1 MHTCYNYLCH
11 FKAFYM
17 YFIRNVIPQI
27 IGNCILYAATDNGRN
42 IGCMLGQEQAV
53 KLKTIQ
59 LCLMTFTC
67 RHVEELGQQSAGDCK
82 INHRAT
88 EQAYIKVLVCP
99 QK

>member
-1 MHTCYNYLCH
+1 M
-11 FKAFYM
+11 
-17 YFIRNVIPQI
+17 IPQI
-27 IGNCILYAATDNGRN
+27 IGNYILYAATDNGRN
-42 IGCMLGQEQAV
+42 IGCMLGQEQTV

-59 LCLMTFTC
+59 LFLMTFTC

>member
-1 MHTCYNYLCH
+1 M
-11 FKAFYM
+11 
-17 YFIRNVIPQI
+17 IPQI

-42 IGCMLGQEQAV
+42 IGCMLGQEQTV

-67 RHVEELGQQSAGDCK
+67 RHVEELRQQSAGDCK

>member
-11 FKAFYM
+11 FKAFCM
-17 YFIRNVIPQI
+17 YFIRNMIPQI
-27 IGNCILYAATDNGRN
+27 IGNYILYAATDNGRN
-42 IGCMLGQEQAV
+42 IGCMLGQEQTV

-82 INHRAT
+82 TNQRAT

>member
-1 MHTCYNYLCH
+1 M
-11 FKAFYM
+11 
-17 YFIRNVIPQI
+17 IPLI

-42 IGCMLGQEQAV
+42 IGCMLGQEQTV

-82 INHRAT
+82 TNQRAT
-88 EQAYIKVLVCP
+88 EQACIKVLVCP

>member
-1 MHTCYNYLCH
+1 M
-11 FKAFYM
+11 
-17 YFIRNVIPQI
+17 IPLI

-42 IGCMLGQEQAV
+42 IGCMLGQEQTV

-82 INHRAT
+82 TNQRAT

>member
-1 MHTCYNYLCH
+1 M
-11 FKAFYM
+11 
-17 YFIRNVIPQI
+17 IPLI

-42 IGCMLGQEQAV
+42 IGCMLGQEQTV

-82 INHRAT
+82 TNHRAT
-88 EQAYIKVLVCP
+88 EQTYIKVLVCP

>member
-1 MHTCYNYLCH
+1 
-11 FKAFYM
+11 M

-42 IGCMLGQEQAV
+42 IGCMLGQEQTV

-82 INHRAT
+82 TNQRAT
-88 EQAYIKVLVCP
+88 EQTYIKVLVCP

>member
-1 MHTCYNYLCH
+1 M
-11 FKAFYM
+11 
-17 YFIRNVIPQI
+17 IPQI

-42 IGCMLGQEQAV
+42 IGCMLGQEQTV

-82 INHRAT
+82 INHRAS
-88 EQAYIKVLVCP
+88 EQTYIKVLVCP

>member
-1 MHTCYNYLCH
+1 M
-11 FKAFYM
+11 
-17 YFIRNVIPQI
+17 IPQI

-42 IGCMLGQEQAV
+42 IGCMLGQEQTV

-82 INHRAT
+82 TNQRAT
-88 EQAYIKVLVCP
+88 EQTYIKVLVCP

>member
-1 MHTCYNYLCH
+1 M
-11 FKAFYM
+11 
-17 YFIRNVIPQI
+17 IPQI
-27 IGNCILYAATDNGRN
+27 IGNCFLYAATDNGRN

-67 RHVEELGQQSAGDCK
+67 RHVEELGQQSADDCK

>member
-1 MHTCYNYLCH
+1 M
-11 FKAFYM
+11 
-17 YFIRNVIPQI
+17 IPPI

-42 IGCMLGQEQAV
+42 IGCMFDQEQTV

-59 LCLMTFTC
+59 LCLMTLTC

-88 EQAYIKVLVCP
+88 EQTYIKVLVCP

>member
-1 MHTCYNYLCH
+1 M
-11 FKAFYM
+11 
-17 YFIRNVIPQI
+17 IPLI

-42 IGCMLGQEQAV
+42 IGCMLGQEQTV

-82 INHRAT
+82 INQRAT
-88 EQAYIKVLVCP
+88 EQAYIKVLVCL

>member
-1 MHTCYNYLCH
+1 M
-11 FKAFYM
+11 
-17 YFIRNVIPQI
+17 IPQI

-42 IGCMLGQEQAV
+42 IGCMLGQEQTV

-82 INHRAT
+82 INQRAT

>member
-1 MHTCYNYLCH
+1 M
-11 FKAFYM
+11 
-17 YFIRNVIPQI
+17 IPQI
-27 IGNCILYAATDNGRN
+27 IGNYILYAATDNGRN
-42 IGCMLGQEQAV
+42 IGCMLGQEQTV

>member
-1 MHTCYNYLCH
+1 
-11 FKAFYM
+11 M
-17 YFIRNVIPQI
+17 YFIRNMIPLI

-42 IGCMLGQEQAV
+42 IGCMLGQEQTV

-82 INHRAT
+82 TNQRAT

>member
-1 MHTCYNYLCH
+1 M
-11 FKAFYM
+11 
-17 YFIRNVIPQI
+17 IPLI

-42 IGCMLGQEQAV
+42 IGCMLGQEQTV

>member
-1 MHTCYNYLCH
+1 M
-11 FKAFYM
+11 
-17 YFIRNVIPQI
+17 IPLI

-42 IGCMLGQEQAV
+42 IGCMLGQEQTV

-67 RHVEELGQQSAGDCK
+67 RHVEEFGQQSAGDCK

>member
-1 MHTCYNYLCH
+1 M
-11 FKAFYM
+11 
-17 YFIRNVIPQI
+17 IPQI

-42 IGCMLGQEQAV
+42 IGCMLDQEQAV

-88 EQAYIKVLVCP
+88 EQTYIKVLVCP

>member
-1 MHTCYNYLCH
+1 M
-11 FKAFYM
+11 
-17 YFIRNVIPQI
+17 IPLI

-42 IGCMLGQEQAV
+42 IGCMLGQEQTV

-67 RHVEELGQQSAGDCK
+67 RHVEELGQQSADDCK

-88 EQAYIKVLVCP
+88 EQTYIKVLVCP

>member
-1 MHTCYNYLCH
+1 
-11 FKAFYM
+11 M
-17 YFIRNVIPQI
+17 YFIRNMIPQI
-27 IGNCILYAATDNGRN
+27 IGNCFLYAATDNGRN
-42 IGCMLGQEQAV
+42 IGCMLGQEQTV

-82 INHRAT
+82 TNQRAT

>member
-1 MHTCYNYLCH
+1 M
-11 FKAFYM
+11 
-17 YFIRNVIPQI
+17 IPLI

-88 EQAYIKVLVCP
+88 EQTYIKVLVCP

>member
-1 MHTCYNYLCH
+1 M
-11 FKAFYM
+11 
-17 YFIRNVIPQI
+17 IPQI
-27 IGNCILYAATDNGRN
+27 IGNYILYAATDNGRN

-88 EQAYIKVLVCP
+88 EQTYIKVLVCP

>member
-1 MHTCYNYLCH
+1 M
-11 FKAFYM
+11 
-17 YFIRNVIPQI
+17 IPLI

-42 IGCMLGQEQAV
+42 IGCMLGQEQTV

-88 EQAYIKVLVCP
+88 EQTYIKVLVCP

>member
-1 MHTCYNYLCH
+1 
-11 FKAFYM
+11 M
-17 YFIRNVIPQI
+17 YFIRNKIPQI
-27 IGNCILYAATDNGRN
+27 IGNCFLYAATDNGRN

-82 INHRAT
+82 TNQRAT

>member
-1 MHTCYNYLCH
+1 M
-11 FKAFYM
+11 
-17 YFIRNVIPQI
+17 IPQI

-42 IGCMLGQEQAV
+42 IGCMLGQEQTV

-82 INHRAT
+82 INYRAT
-88 EQAYIKVLVCP
+88 KQTYIKVLVCP

>member
-1 MHTCYNYLCH
+1 
-11 FKAFYM
+11 M
-17 YFIRNVIPQI
+17 YFIRNKIPQI
-27 IGNCILYAATDNGRN
+27 IGNCFLYAATDNGRN

-82 INHRAT
+82 TNQRAT
-88 EQAYIKVLVCP
+88 EQTYIKVLVCP

>member
-1 MHTCYNYLCH
+1 M
-11 FKAFYM
+11 
-17 YFIRNVIPQI
+17 IPLI

-82 INHRAT
+82 TNQRAT

>member
-1 MHTCYNYLCH
+1 M
-11 FKAFYM
+11 
-17 YFIRNVIPQI
+17 IPQI
-27 IGNCILYAATDNGRN
+27 IGNCFLYAATDNGRN

-82 INHRAT
+82 TNQRAT

>member
-1 MHTCYNYLCH
+1 M
-11 FKAFYM
+11 
-17 YFIRNVIPQI
+17 IPQI
-27 IGNCILYAATDNGRN
+27 IGNCFLYAATDNGRN

-82 INHRAT
+82 TNQRAT
-88 EQAYIKVLVCP
+88 EQTYIKVLVCP

>member
-1 MHTCYNYLCH
+1 
-11 FKAFYM
+11 M
-17 YFIRNVIPQI
+17 YFIRNMIPLI

-42 IGCMLGQEQAV
+42 IGCMLGQEQTV

>member
-1 MHTCYNYLCH
+1 M
-11 FKAFYM
+11 
-17 YFIRNVIPQI
+17 IPQI
-27 IGNCILYAATDNGRN
+27 IGNCFLYAATDNGRN
-42 IGCMLGQEQAV
+42 IGCMLGQEQTV

-82 INHRAT
+82 TNQRAT
-88 EQAYIKVLVCP
+88 EQTYIKVLVCP

>member
-1 MHTCYNYLCH
+1 M
-11 FKAFYM
+11 
-17 YFIRNVIPQI
+17 IPQI
-27 IGNCILYAATDNGRN
+27 IGNCFLYAATDNGRN

-59 LCLMTFTC
+59 LSLMTFTC

-82 INHRAT
+82 TNQRAT
-88 EQAYIKVLVCP
+88 EQTYIKVLVCP

>member
-1 MHTCYNYLCH
+1 M
-11 FKAFYM
+11 
-17 YFIRNVIPQI
+17 IPQI

-42 IGCMLGQEQAV
+42 IGCMLGQEQTV

-82 INHRAT
+82 TNHRAT